1 MEKPFVNSNYVIQKI
16 QGKGGWSYVLLKG
29 MKSKYLALRK
39 KDNKEKKGLPWVRVS
54 GKVDTYEL
62 AKYNLFP
69 MKSGDLFLPIKA
81 DIRKAIK
88 KKEGDTVRVVLFLDE
103 TPIDVPQEF
112 LDCLK
117 EEPKALKTFK
127 TLSEAEQKHYLDWI
141 YSAKKEETKID
152 RMASAINKLLKGEK
166 LYIQKLP

>member
-29 MKSKYLALRK
+29 MKSKYLAQRK

-88 KKEGDTVRVVLFLDE
+88 KRKVIQFVLF
-103 TPIDVPQEF
+103 
-112 LDCLK
+112 C
-117 EEPKALKTFK
+117 
-127 TLSEAEQKHYLDWI
+127 SWMKH
-141 YSAKKEETKID
+141 
-152 RMASAINKLLKGEK
+152 
-166 LYIQKLP
+166 P